1 MSASCTKQPP
11 HTIEA
16 YSWVGLINVK
26 YDLEKCSLPILSLN
40 FLKSYFFLYLEFT
53 IPSMSSDQLRFC
65 DNKWRWV
72 GRNSTLSPWKNNLGK
87 TELCFLVKKTTS
99 YVHTFT
105 THSLCFSLYISL
117 FPSFTHNN
125 GEVFRH
131 ALNLCWQRSL
141 ASLEYVNAMSPRPS
155 ICFVFLSIY
164 LLWLKKSN
172 NVQYHAFKFS
182 IEPRRHFTKE

>member
-16 YSWVGLINVK
+16 YSWVGLINVN

-105 THSLCFSLYISL
+105 TQSLCFSLYISL

-125 GEVFRH
+125 LTMARYSDMHWTSVDRGLWLL
-131 ALNLCWQRSL
+131 LNTSMQCPH
-141 ASLEYVNAMSPRPS
+141 VRP
-155 ICFVFLSIY
+155 FVFFC
-164 LLWLKKSN
+164 
-172 NVQYHAFKFS
+172 QYTCCDSKNQ
-182 IEPRRHFTKE
+182 IMLNITL

>member
-40 FLKSYFFLYLEFT
+40 K
-53 IPSMSSDQLRFC
+53 RFC
-65 DNKWRWV
+65 DNKWQWV

-105 THSLCFSLYISL
+105 TQSLCFSLYISL

-155 ICFVFLSIY
+155 ICCFFLSIY